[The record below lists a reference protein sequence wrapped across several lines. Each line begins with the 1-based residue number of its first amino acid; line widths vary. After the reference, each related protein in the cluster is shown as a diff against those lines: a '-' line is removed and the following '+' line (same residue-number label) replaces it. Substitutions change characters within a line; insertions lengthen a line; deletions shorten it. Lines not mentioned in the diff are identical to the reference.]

1 MKTSRYF
8 LVSGENENGK
18 GKDSI
23 YTTHIIAESCRYLW
37 SAILVFSG
45 LQLIFIRNTA
55 RILMFINN
63 LILITL
69 LVVVHVSMEEKA
81 IFL

>member
-23 YTTHIIAESCRYLW
+23 YTTQIPVISHISFKWFTIDFYKKY
-37 SAILVFSG
+37 
-45 LQLIFIRNTA
+45 